1 MRVRSL
7 CTAFC
12 LLITSAALAQSGSS
26 GANLA
31 AQPNPIRERLNNAD
45 CERMRWEAAQMWSL
59 PMIPN
64 ENSESDNRPVHIE
77 QVNQSLLSVPKL
89 RREWLRPALDSESPK
104 IASDTGLIAPNPSAM
119 PFARPSLK
127 AQSDDKR

>member
-31 AQPNPIRERLNNAD
+31 AQPSPIRERLSNAD
-45 CERMRWEAAQMWSL
+45 CERMRWEAAQTWSL
-59 PMIPN
+59 PMVPN
-64 ENSESDNRPVHIE
+64 QNSESDNRPLHIE
-77 QVNQSLLSVPKL
+77 QVNQSLLTVPKL

-104 IASDTGLIAPNPSAM
+104 IAGDIVRSAPNSLPI

>member
-89 RREWLRPALDSESPK
+89 RREWLRPALDTESPK
-104 IASDTGLIAPNPSAM
+104 VAGDTGLSAPNPFPM